1 VPRDINKK
9 LSELS
14 DAHLDALSARLVA
27 VSTTVVGH
35 PTDEANEGALH

>member
-14 DAHLDALSARLVA
+14 DAHLDALSSRLE